1 MLLVNYLKGIEMANR
16 TGFSKAWNWRSK
28 NSARNSK
35 AGLKKEHS
43 RLNRRE
49 GKRHLDDAPN
59 HKLNERDVI

>member
-1 MLLVNYLKGIEMANR
+1 MANR

-49 GKRHLDDAPN
+49 GRRYLDDAPN